1 MILIIFK
8 ELFTFQIILF
18 IMGTTVKIISSSQ
31 DLPIEEKLFQMF
43 FPLFL
48 VFVFSGGVLF
58 SCLGWM
64 TSSMLTVLAER
75 VIKQM
80 NNSNFNSDNWEKMLV
95 TCRNQYFRI
104 SRLVDKMDKC
114 FGSLLLVLIT
124 GSFVMVINSSFQ
136 VMRHVSDV
144 GLTYNSFIHVLVL
157 MIQFSNFAILAY
169 VPYRIRESVR
179 FSISYY
185 SD

>member
-1 MILIIFK
+1 MENF
-8 ELFTFQIILF
+8 FQIF
-18 IMGTTVKIISSSQ
+18 Y
-31 DLPIEEKLFQMF
+31 
-43 FPLFL
+43 PLFL
-48 VFVFSGGVLF
+48 VFVFSGGALF

-64 TSSMLTVLAER
+64 TASMMTILAER

-80 NNSNFNSDNWEKMLV
+80 NNSNCSDGDWEKMLV
-95 TCRNQYFRI
+95 TWRNQYFRI
-104 SRLVDKMDKC
+104 SRLVDKMDQC

-144 GLTYNSFIHVLVL
+144 GLTYNSFINVLVL

>member
-1 MILIIFK
+1 
-8 ELFTFQIILF
+8 
-18 IMGTTVKIISSSQ
+18 
-31 DLPIEEKLFQMF
+31 MF
-43 FPLFL
+43 YPLFL
-48 VFVFSGGVLF
+48 VFVFSGGALF

-64 TSSMLTVLAER
+64 TASMMTILAER

-80 NNSNFNSDNWEKMLV
+80 NNSNCSDGDWEKMLV
-95 TCRNQYFRI
+95 TWRNQYFRI
-104 SRLVDKMDKC
+104 SRLVDKMDQC
-114 FGSLLLVLIT
+114 YGSLLLVLIT

-144 GLTYNSFIHVLVL
+144 GLTYNNFIHVLVL

>member
-1 MILIIFK
+1 M
-8 ELFTFQIILF
+8 
-18 IMGTTVKIISSSQ
+18 
-31 DLPIEEKLFQMF
+31 EKLFQMF
-43 FPLFL
+43 YPLFL
-48 VFVFSGGVLF
+48 VFVFSGGALF

-64 TSSMLTVLAER
+64 TASMLTILAER

-80 NNSNFNSDNWEKMLV
+80 NNSNCSDGDWEKMLA
-95 TCRNQYFRI
+95 TWRNQYFRI
-104 SRLVDKMDKC
+104 SRLVDKMDQC

-136 VMRHVSDV
+136 VMRHVSDA
-144 GLTYNSFIHVLVL
+144 GFIHVLVL

-179 FSISYY
+179 SLISWYQDY
-185 SD
+185 IHIIMSFIKAIYLSKQLQQIETNNETLRNNVKFQLKA